1 MKNLFCVFVGL
12 FILIA
17 TNAQSFNASSVPD
30 VLKSNANVVI
40 RLEEKTLE
48 IKSPEKASIHRHL
61 VCTIL
66 NEKGDDYADFIIVYD
81 KFKNIGSVSGY
92 LYDANGK
99 ELKHFKKKDML
110 DHPYNDGSS
119 FVNDVRYKRGTLS
132 WHSYPY
138 TVVFDE
144 EEDIN
149 GFIGIEGWN
158 PQPSIESSV
167 ERSVYTITAPSDYNV
182 RFKLL
187 NAKIDPQISEKNN
200 RKTYSWEIRNL
211 PAFEEI
217 PFSAPWI
224 RYSPYLMV
232 GASEIEQEGY
242 KGNMTTWTGF
252 AKFYA
257 DLQKGRDL
265 LPDEVKR
272 KVHELTDAISD
283 KRKKVAVLY
292 DYLQKNTHY
301 VGFQLGIGGW
311 QTFDATYVAHNKYG
325 DCKALSNFMVALLKE
340 AGIKGH
346 PVIIH
351 GGTETRDFVKDFT
364 NDPFNHIICCVPLG
378 KDSIWLECT
387 DQYLPAGYLSS
398 FTANRYGLLVDDD
411 GGTLVH
417 TPAYLLPDN
426 KQIRKITASLSGD
439 GKLTIDSKTS
449 YRAACQDEIEG
460 IIHHYSKEEQQR
472 WLKGK
477 FDLPTYDVTLFN
489 YEEDYSNRLP
499 VIRESLQIAVTDYA
513 QVSGKRIF
521 LNPDVLTRT
530 TVKLTA
536 DDHRIFDIDFKD
548 EYCHVDSIQIAVPA
562 GYEPESIPEDLMLQS
577 KFGAYET
584 HLKIDGEKIV
594 YYRKF
599 ERYRGRFPG
608 SDYSEVVK
616 FYDEIYKSDHGKI
629 VLVKKS

>member
-1 MKNLFCVFVGL
+1 
-12 FILIA
+12 
-17 TNAQSFNASSVPD
+17 
-30 VLKSNANVVI
+30 
-40 RLEEKTLE
+40 
-48 IKSPEKASIHRHL
+48 
-61 VCTIL
+61 
-66 NEKGDDYADFIIVYD
+66 
-81 KFKNIGSVSGY
+81 
-92 LYDANGK
+92 
-99 ELKHFKKKDML
+99 
-110 DHPYNDGSS
+110 
-119 FVNDVRYKRGTLS
+119 
-132 WHSYPY
+132 
-138 TVVFDE
+138 
-144 EEDIN
+144 
-149 GFIGIEGWN
+149 
-158 PQPSIESSV
+158 
-167 ERSVYTITAPSDYNV
+167 
-182 RFKLL
+182 
-187 NAKIDPQISEKNN
+187 
-200 RKTYSWEIRNL
+200 
-211 PAFEEI
+211 
-217 PFSAPWI
+217 
-224 RYSPYLMV
+224 
-232 GASEIEQEGY
+232 
-242 KGNMTTWTGF
+242 
-252 AKFYA
+252 
-257 DLQKGRDL
+257 
-265 LPDEVKR
+265 
-272 KVHELTDAISD
+272 
-283 KRKKVAVLY
+283 
-292 DYLQKNTHY
+292 
-301 VGFQLGIGGW
+301 
-311 QTFDATYVAHNKYG
+311 
-325 DCKALSNFMVALLKE
+325 MVALLKE